1 MLNNII
7 KKSIGFSIGIIP
19 FVAALIH
26 GLTEKD
32 TISNMISII
41 VLGMAFSFILIGF
54 MSNSK
59 KTHDSSILVGIGL
72 LLSGI
77 SMGVYFLGSII
88 IFLG

>member
-1 MLNNII
+1 
-7 KKSIGFSIGIIP
+7 
-19 FVAALIH
+19 
-26 GLTEKD
+26 
-32 TISNMISII
+32 MISII